1 MTDAKT
7 PFAIWAGFTV
17 ALGLIAWASPLPQRV
32 TDRDVYEATAT
43 HGVVFDCSDIH
54 CFRVMVPWLLGP
66 LPGASIV
73 KWKVYA
79 AVSNAAGGAAVFALC
94 LSLGLSRRVAC
105 FSSIASAFGFG
116 SLYTLHDV
124 YSSDPLMY
132 FLGPFLSNEL
142 VAGRAAL
149 ATAVGAG
156 GVMAKEF
163 AAVPFYLI
171 TLCLAVERRWHEAVR
186 VFVAANAVF
195 IVWLLMTLTLMLR
208 FNYTYAGSPSTD
220 LTGGAY
226 LVGWLGRQSARGIAA
241 AMFNEFG
248 VLYVLAPV
256 GFFLAPRRLR
266 LMALAAL
273 PIAAFFGY
281 VQQPDRAL
289 WNFHFLVVPM
299 AGLVLERAPALGS
312 LTLAAFVVGNLRVGA
327 QLPVASAGRL
337 AIAASM
343 LLGIATVVTALRRS
357 AGLVTP

>member
-7 PFAIWAGFTV
+7 SLAMWVGLSV

-79 AVSNAAGGAAVFALC
+79 VVSNAAGGVAMFALC
-94 LSLGLSRRVAC
+94 LTLGLTRRTAW
-105 FSSIASAFGFG
+105 FSAITSAFGFG

-124 YSSDPLMY
+124 YSADPLMY
-132 FLGPFLSNEL
+132 FLAPFLTNEL
-142 VAGRAAL
+142 LAGRAAL
-149 ATAVGAG
+149 AAAVGAV

-163 AAVPFYLI
+163 AAAPFYLI
-171 TLCLAVERRWHEAVR
+171 TLCLAIERRWSEAVR
-186 VFVAANAVF
+186 VLVAANAVF
-195 IVWLLMTLTLMLR
+195 IVWFLMTLTLMLR
-208 FNYTYAGSPSTD
+208 FNYTYAGSASAD
-220 LTGGAY
+220 LTGGGN
-226 LVGWLGRQSARGIAA
+226 LVGWLSRQSTRGIAA

-299 AGLVLERAPALGS
+299 AALVLERTPALGS
-312 LTLAAFVVGNLRVGA
+312 LTLAAFVLGNLRVAA
-327 QLPVASAGRL
+327 QLPMASAGKL
-337 AIAASM
+337 AVAAS
-343 LLGIATVVTALRRS
+343 LVLGIATVVTAVRGS
-357 AGLVTP
+357 AS